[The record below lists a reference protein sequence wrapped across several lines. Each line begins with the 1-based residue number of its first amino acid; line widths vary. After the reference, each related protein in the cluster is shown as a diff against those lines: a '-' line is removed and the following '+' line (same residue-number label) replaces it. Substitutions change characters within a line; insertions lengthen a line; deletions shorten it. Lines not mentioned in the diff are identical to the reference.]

1 MQAPSA
7 AATDSPA
14 ALPGDNAPFR
24 RSPRRFH
31 FVRAAVIG
39 LAAGLLSVAF
49 RRALAYSESGRGDLV
64 AALHAYPA
72 WGWCVMPVIGA
83 VLGAFVGWL
92 TQRFSP
98 QAAGSGIPHLKGVL
112 LQMRE
117 MRWRSLLPVK
127 FFAGVIGIGA
137 GLSLGREGP

>member
-98 QAAGSGIPHLKGVL
+98 QAAGSGTC
-112 LQMRE
+112 R
-117 MRWRSLLPVK
+117 RRSTCWRYSASPTP
-127 FFAGVIGIGA
+127 
-137 GLSLGREGP
+137 GRPKRFPLASS